1 MNITEAL
8 KAAGWT
14 DTAIS
19 MASEQEM
26 QRMERFAQIIRN
38 QALED
43 AAKKRAQKPRKLP
56 RIGTGALWGEQQ
68 FCYERGFK
76 EGVAS
81 VRSAI
86 RSMKKDQQ

>member
-43 AAKKRAQKPRKLP
+43 AATECDSVYYKHLGPEF
-56 RIGTGALWGEQQ
+56 GE
-68 FCYERGFK
+68 
-76 EGVAS
+76 
-81 VRSAI
+81 VRYGIAACSTAI

>member
-43 AAKKRAQKPRKLP
+43 AAKCSDELP
-56 RIGTGALWGEQQ
+56 APESCSQVERSLWA
-68 FCYERGFK
+68 
-76 EGVAS
+76 VATMAAGDA
-81 VRSAI
+81 VLD
-86 RSMKKDQQ
+86 MKKDQQ

>member
-26 QRMERFAQIIRN
+26 QRMERFAKIIRN
-38 QALED
+38 QALEE
-43 AAKKRAQKPRKLP
+43 AASECDGVYYQHLGPEC
-56 RIGTGALWGEQQ
+56 GEVR
-68 FCYERGFK
+68 Y
-76 EGVAS
+76 GVAACS
-81 VRSAI
+81 AAI
-86 RSMKKDQQ
+86 RSMKKDQPCP

>member
-38 QALED
+38 QALEE
-43 AAKKRAQKPRKLP
+43 AAKVCSARAAKF
-56 RIGTGALWGEQQ
+56 RIESPHNFECNSLAD
-68 FCYERGFK
+68 
-76 EGVAS
+76 
-81 VRSAI
+81 AI
-86 RSMKKDQQ
+86 RSMKKDQQCP

>member
-19 MASEQEM
+19 MASEKEM

-43 AAKKRAQKPRKLP
+43 AAVKSDSC
-56 RIGTGALWGEQQ
+56 GHHWSGAPAGAFFEL
-68 FCYERGFK
+68 
-76 EGVAS
+76 AD
-81 VRSAI
+81 AI
-86 RSMKKDQQ
+86 RSMKKDQP

>member
-43 AAKKRAQKPRKLP
+43 AAKVCDSNA
-56 RIGTGALWGEQQ
+56 
-68 FCYERGFK
+68 
-76 EGVAS
+76 
-81 VRSAI
+81 
-86 RSMKKDQQ
+86 

>member
-1 MNITEAL
+1 MNVIESA

-43 AAKKRAQKPRKLP
+43 AAKCCDVRYSIRSHQGLP
-56 RIGTGALWGEQQ
+56 RE
-68 FCYERGFK
+68 
-76 EGVAS
+76 AS
-81 VRSAI
+81 SARSLSESI
-86 RSMKKDQQ
+86 RSMKKDQTNG

>member
-43 AAKKRAQKPRKLP
+43 AAKCCDDLKP
-56 RIGTGALWGEQQ
+56 TNHY
-68 FCYERGFK
+68 YERYDSDWSTGTLDCC
-76 EGVAS
+76 E
-81 VRSAI
+81 AI